1 MIVVVVGVGVEDSTR
16 IQPSQSPSSYSSS
29 TSQMGDMMIVV
40 RVVGSAAVGGSRLS
54 ICGGG
59 AGRYGGKV
67 IGDDQWAASSCAVVR
82 WV

>member
-1 MIVVVVGVGVEDSTR
+1 
-16 IQPSQSPSSYSSS
+16 
-29 TSQMGDMMIVV
+29 MGDMIAAV
-40 RVVGSAAVGGSRLS
+40 VVGSAAVGGSRLS